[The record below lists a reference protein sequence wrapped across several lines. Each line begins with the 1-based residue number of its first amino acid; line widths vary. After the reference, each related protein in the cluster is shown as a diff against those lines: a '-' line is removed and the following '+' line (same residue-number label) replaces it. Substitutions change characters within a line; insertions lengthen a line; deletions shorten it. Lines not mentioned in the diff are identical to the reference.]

1 MLTRS
6 YIFFLILVASFSV
19 VSAESDESV
28 ASVVKQNEQHEKALA
43 AISNDLKLIAEHVEE
58 VDSSIAEVDE
68 SAARQAQLLRKKL
81 DHLEEQLIDY
91 EKSLEFLKTE
101 GVNQTLGMNFSVWTG
116 ILLASVSAIVTTL
129 GVVIAIGSVF
139 GYKKI
144 MSSSR
149 DEAERV
155 ARGEANLVAKE
166 EIADRI
172 NRGEFNTLVMEAV
185 DRVAFGNINSNG
197 EFDEKGND

>member
-81 DHLEEQLIDY
+81 DHLEEQL
-91 EKSLEFLKTE
+91 
-101 GVNQTLGMNFSVWTG
+101 
-116 ILLASVSAIVTTL
+116 
-129 GVVIAIGSVF
+129 
-139 GYKKI
+139 
-144 MSSSR
+144 
-149 DEAERV
+149 
-155 ARGEANLVAKE
+155 
-166 EIADRI
+166 
-172 NRGEFNTLVMEAV
+172 
-185 DRVAFGNINSNG
+185 
-197 EFDEKGND
+197 